1 MSFASFCV
9 RRPAFTT
16 MLVMMFVVTGLFS
29 FNDLSVDLLPKADPA
44 TVQVVLMLPGASPE
58 ELNSSVVE
66 PVEQSLS
73 SIAGID
79 EMNARIFEGQAR
91 VILKFI
97 LERDINDA
105 AQDVREKVAQA
116 MKDLPPEVEPPVI
129 TKVDPEADP
138 VISFALSGPLGIR
151 ALTEI
156 ADKTIRRGIETVDGV
171 GEVTISGGH
180 MREIH
185 VVLDVE
191 KLNAHGLTVD
201 RVRDAIVSENV
212 EIPGGRIQQGD
223 AELTL
228 RTLGRLDSSEQFSNV
243 VVATAA
249 GTPIRLRDV
258 AAVEDTTEEAR
269 TSAFFDGQRTV
280 VMDVRRQSGQNTV
293 QVVEAVR
300 DKLAQLQRAL
310 PPEVRVTIT
319 RDDSNFI
326 HASIASLEEHLLLG
340 SLFASLVIMAF
351 IRNLRVVFVASL
363 AIPASIIASFA
374 LVRAAGFTLNSMT
387 LLALTLA
394 VGIVIDDAI
403 VVLEN
408 VFRHMQEE
416 GVPPF
421 QAAIDGTREVTL
433 AVVATSVSLIV
444 IFLPVAFMSGYTQR
458 FIYPFGFTMAFAVMV
473 SLLVSLTLTPM
484 LSARVLR
491 SDGRIHRHGEGFF
504 GRVDAAYRRSLE
516 WSLDHRA
523 VIVLVSAVVFAS
535 TFVLSRMIGRS
546 FLPNEDMG
554 EFQLVIDAP
563 EGTSLQGM
571 EKVVLG
577 LTPKLKAL
585 AGVAHVMPTI
595 FERVNHSHI
604 FIELRPLA
612 DRALTQDQIADSVR
626 TLMQQYPSYKPSVLI
641 RTPLGGGESSFY
653 PIQLNLMGPDL
664 RQLSSYS
671 LRVLADVQRMPYI
684 SDAKSAV
691 NLSNPEL
698 RVAVDRQRA
707 ADLGVRISDLA
718 RALRLMV
725 SGEDEISS
733 YRERGERY
741 PVKIRVR
748 EDQRSDAGAI
758 GGLMVPS
765 SRGEP
770 VRVDNVAQLER
781 GFGPTVI
788 QRFNRQFSVAVFAD
802 IKPGQP
808 LDAALRGITAS
819 ARALNLPPGYSFK
832 LTGQAKLLDETTMN
846 MVLALTLASIFIY
859 MVLAMQFESFV
870 QPLVIMTALPLSL
883 PFALLTLW
891 LTGRVLN
898 LWSALGVLLLL
909 GIVKKNSILQGDY
922 TNVLRRQGMPLRE
935 ARVQPSETRLR
946 PILMT
951 TPAIVAGLVPTALGV
966 GAGAAQRAD
975 IAVTIVGG
983 QSLCLFLTLLL
994 VPVSYSLAEEGV
1006 ARAKHVWRA
1015 RVRGQAP
1022 AEA

>member
-909 GIVKKNSILQGDY
+909 GIVKKNSILQVDY

-935 ARVQPSETRLR
+935 ALVQASETRLR

-951 TPAIVAGLVPTALGV
+951 AAAIVAGLVPTALGV

>member
-909 GIVKKNSILQGDY
+909 GIVMKNSILQVDY

-935 ARVQPSETRLR
+935 ALVQASETRLR

-951 TPAIVAGLVPTALGV
+951 TAAIVAGLVPTALGV